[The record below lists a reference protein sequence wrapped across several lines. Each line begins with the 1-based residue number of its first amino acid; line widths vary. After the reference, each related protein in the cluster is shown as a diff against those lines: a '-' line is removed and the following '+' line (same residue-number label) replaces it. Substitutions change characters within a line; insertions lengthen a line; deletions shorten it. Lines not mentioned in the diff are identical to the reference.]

1 VTGAGA
7 AVVVVDAVDEVV
19 DELRGAV
26 EVVERG
32 CVVVEPCCV
41 VVVLACVVD
50 VVDAVVVVVVDGAS
64 VVEVDELEVVGV
76 EGSVIVGCAEA
87 ESAERQNPPTRSEII
102 PAPRVTLSARLFTV
116 HTLSAPPRRSEAVR
130 PDEPDTNT

>member
-1 VTGAGA
+1 
-7 AVVVVDAVDEVV
+7 VVVVEAVDEVV

-26 EVVERG
+26 EVVARG

-50 VVDAVVVVVVDGAS
+50 VVDAGVVVEVDGAS
-64 VVEVDELEVVGV
+64 VVEVDELDVVV
-76 EGSVIVGCAEA
+76 VDGSAVVGCAEA
-87 ESAERQNPPTRSEII
+87 ESAERPRPPTRSEIT
-102 PAPRVTLSARLFTV
+102 PAPRVAFSARLFTID
-116 HTLSAPPRRSEAVR
+116 TLTAAPRRSEAVR